1 MRWVRQGLQAPAAV
15 MAVVL
20 LVWLIQ
26 DFTVRVAYPFD
37 IEWMEGGMLVHA
49 WRLRQGLGLYV
60 EPSSDFVPYIYPPLY
75 PWLMSL
81 LGEPTYAMGRSISLL
96 GSVAAGLAAVQ
107 ACRQE
112 GVGWGLSLG
121 ALGLWVSL
129 YDESGTFYDLVRAD
143 ALAIGLTAWSIVLV
157 RRATRLSVV
166 VGGGLLVLGFL
177 AKHNFAL
184 FGLPM
189 LIWLWRAHGRRRALE
204 FVAASVAPALVLTVG
219 IQIATEGWFLD
230 YLLKV
235 PASHPL
241 VAERAWPESEQELAG
256 HLVWSNLAGA
266 VGLLVLVLDR
276 RFHHRALFWGGVWA
290 VATGLCILMRAHHG
304 GFINVLMPGHW
315 TYAVCGVVLVSRAA
329 DALPDRTR
337 WLALALASG
346 LVAHQ
351 GWAGRWDREKGM
363 PTEADLAAG
372 EALIAELKAIDGE
385 VWAPHFPW
393 YPTYAGKAPSVP
405 LIALWDI
412 DHAGGPMRSYME
424 GVREDVREQRW
435 AAVLGPRKDVA
446 MGVREHYVKQPLKL
460 PRNGLRTKT
469 GWRVAPENLWLPKPM
484 EGTEG
489 SDP

>member
-1 MRWVRQGLQAPAAV
+1 MKWVREGVQAPAAIV
-15 MAVVL
+15 AVVL
-20 LVWLIQ
+20 LWWLIQ
-26 DFTVRVAYPFD
+26 GFLLRVVYPFD

-49 WRLRQGLGLYV
+49 WRLREGLGIYV

-81 LGEPTYAMGRSISLL
+81 VGEPSYAVGRSISMA

-112 GVGWGLSLG
+112 GVGWGLSVG

-143 ALAIGLTAWSIVLV
+143 ALAIGLTSWSIVLV
-157 RRATRLSVV
+157 RRATRLSVI
-166 VGGGLLVLGFL
+166 VGGGLLVLAFL

-189 LIWLWRAHGRRRALE
+189 LIWLWKAQGRRRALE
-204 FVAASVAPALVLTVG
+204 FVAASVAPALVLTVA
-219 IQIATEGWFLD
+219 IQIATDGWFLD
-230 YLLKV
+230 YLLGV

-241 VAERAWPESEQELAG
+241 VAERAWPESEKELAG
-256 HLVWSNLAGA
+256 HLVWTNVAAA
-266 VGLLVLVLDR
+266 VSLLVLALDR
-276 RFHHRALFWGGVWA
+276 RFHHRALFWGGIWA

-329 DALPDRTR
+329 QALPQRTQ

-351 GWAGRWDREKGM
+351 GWAGQWDREKGI
-363 PTEADLAAG
+363 PTEADYEAG
-372 EALIAELKAIDGE
+372 EALVEKLKAIDGE

-393 YPTYAGKAPSVP
+393 YPTYAGKTPSVP

-412 DHAGGPMRSYME
+412 DHKGGPMKSYMQD
-424 GVREDVREQRW
+424 VRKDVREQRW
-435 AAVLGPRKDVA
+435 AAVLGPRKD
-446 MGVREHYVKQPLKL
+446 MGLEVKDHYVKEPLGI
-460 PRNGLRTKT
+460 PGNGLRTKT
-469 GWRVAPENLWLPKPM
+469 GWRVRPTNLWVPKPVK
-484 EGTEG
+484 GAKR
-489 SDP
+489 PHP